1 VLPHRPAIGFERAFA
16 PSGALAHRSSTHR
29 LPAASLPVSPST
41 PSRAGSDLNGHGTPS
56 EIARLELLFEAVP
69 LAFATFDVDLKLATA
84 NARYRELTGLDMASA
99 SHRAIYDAF
108 PNALADLTDQIDS
121 ALDGVPVVA
130 ARVPFQTPAGR
141 RLVEVTFTPLSAQTR
156 RGAGPTGTRGLLFA
170 GIDVTEREDL
180 REDLARSVAQL
191 ESIFDVIP
199 DSVRVVDT
207 DGHTVRS
214 NAQALHDHPTG
225 QPSTLR
231 ELWQLDRPR
240 TIDGTSLFMHEHP
253 TARALRGERV
263 RGETLAVK
271 RGPDGR
277 QVIIE
282 VNSNPLYDERGK
294 IRGAVTVERDVTVK
308 TQLARQLEEEARR
321 TAELYDRVSTEAER
335 LEKMV
340 QERTQEVLAL
350 QEARARERRLAAV
363 GQLAAGVMHDVNNAL
378 NPIMAAAYLLQASA
392 TNPDK
397 VRDYADRI
405 AKAAETGAATAARV
419 GRFIRQ
425 EPLQGESEELVD
437 LSQVCDEVVAMTRPL
452 WAERAKGG
460 VIRFERDLANG
471 AMVRGIAGE
480 LRESLLN
487 LVQNALDAMAGGG
500 TLAIRTYPA
509 ANDVNVEV
517 RDTGI
522 GMSAEVRERAFE
534 PFFTTKGKAGTGL
547 GLAEVYGIVKRHRGH
562 AEIESMPGVGTT
574 VRLVFPVAVVGG
586 AVSAAEQK
594 PRQRAP
600 RNVLLV
606 EDHTDSRE
614 FMQALLESDGH
625 TVDTVTCVRDATAKL
640 EAAAKNGGVP
650 YHVLVTDI
658 GLPDG
663 SGWDLI
669 AVVRERWPGVRIGVV
684 TGWEPRATAGSEGD
698 FVLRKPVRTS
708 ELLAQVAST

>member
-1 VLPHRPAIGFERAFA
+1 MSPHTPPRADFELGDQGV
-16 PSGALAHRSSTHR
+16 P
-29 LPAASLPVSPST
+29 P
-41 PSRAGSDLNGHGTPS
+41 
-56 EIARLELLFEAVP
+56 EIARLDVLFEAVP
-69 LAFATFDVDLKLATA
+69 LAFATFDADLKLVSA
-84 NARYRELTGLDMASA
+84 NTRYRELTGLDAA
-99 SHRAIYDAF
+99 GAARRAIYDAF

-130 ARVPFQTPAGR
+130 ARIPFQTRAGR
-141 RLVEVTFTPLSAQTR
+141 RLVEVTFTPLAEQAR
-156 RGAGPTGTRGLLFA
+156 RGAPSRGLLFA

-207 DGHTVRS
+207 DGRTVRS

-282 VNSNPLYDERGK
+282 VNSNPLYDEHGK

-340 QERTQEVLAL
+340 EERTAEVLAL

-392 TNPDK
+392 NNPDK

-460 VIRFERDLANG
+460 VVKFERDLASG
-471 AMVRGIAGE
+471 VMVRGIAGE
-480 LRESLLN
+480 LREALLN
-487 LVQNALDAMAGGG
+487 LVQNALDAMAAGG
-500 TLAIRTYPA
+500 TLSIRTYSTGGE
-509 ANDVNVEV
+509 VSVEV

-574 VRLVFPVAVVGG
+574 VRLVLPFALGGGTTIAV
-586 AVSAAEQK
+586 EQQ
-594 PRQRAP
+594 PRTRAP
-600 RNVLLV
+600 RRVLLV

-625 TVDTVTCVRDATAKL
+625 TVDTVTCVRDATARL
-640 EAAAKNGGVP
+640 EAMAKNGGTP
-650 YHVLVTDI
+650 YQVLVTDI

-669 AVVRERWPGVRIGVV
+669 AVVRERWPQLRIGVV
-684 TGWEPRATAGSEGD
+684 TGWEPRASAGAEGD

-708 ELLAQVAST
+708 ELLAHVAGA